1 MQRSCLGLGETYR
14 PPSKTP
20 AFAGG
25 EPSGNPGP
33 RAGCPLRGTPRGD
46 GREQSLKTLPA
57 NCCDATHCET
67 SLRAI
72 RVSIILYV
80 FSRLSR
86 WAEIARQWRHIDVS
100 SVCHEP
106 RV

>member
-57 NCCDATHCET
+57 NCCDATHSET
-67 SLRAI
+67 TCAQSQFRLPYMFFRGSAAELRL
-72 RVSIILYV
+72 RVSGV
-80 FSRLSR
+80 TST
-86 WAEIARQWRHIDVS
+86 
-100 SVCHEP
+100 SVACVMNP
-106 RV
+106 